1 MWNEK
6 YEAYQVIALCLVYME
21 FFLCFLWIY
30 LYKSTLEPHFSH
42 CAARWLGGASEI
54 NDPGFMFNLFES

>member
-21 FFLCFLWIY
+21 FLYVSFEFICINQPWSHTFL
-30 LYKSTLEPHFSH
+30 TVQHV
-42 CAARWLGGASEI
+42 G
-54 NDPGFMFNLFES
+54 

>member
-21 FFLCFLWIY
+21 FFFYVSFEFIC
-30 LYKSTLEPHFSH
+30 
-42 CAARWLGGASEI
+42 I
-54 NDPGFMFNLFES
+54 NQP